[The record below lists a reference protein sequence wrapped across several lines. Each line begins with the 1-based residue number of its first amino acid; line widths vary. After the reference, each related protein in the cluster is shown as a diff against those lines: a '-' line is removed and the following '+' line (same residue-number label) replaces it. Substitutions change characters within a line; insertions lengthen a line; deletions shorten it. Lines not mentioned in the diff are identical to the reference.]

1 MYLNKK
7 DASQIVGG
15 KSVPM
20 VQFEDPFSTF
30 VNIYMKNIYNTTFA
44 PGFKGKLPK
53 DAAFNFNKK
62 MFPTIASQENFKA
75 ILKEIAKEKKT

>member
-7 DASQIVGG
+7 TQSQIVGG

-30 VNIYMKNIYNTTFA
+30 VNIYMKNIYNKTKLLHLVS
-44 PGFKGKLPK
+44 PKGKLPQ
-53 DAAFNFNKK
+53 DFLAAFNLTKK
-62 MFPTIASQENFKA
+62 CFQTMHHKGKF
-75 ILKEIAKEKKT
+75 LKLY